1 MIFSQPTK
9 ILKFNTTN
17 NILLKGK
24 IMEKTGLHLN
34 LFLGLI
40 NVIHYNDIFKINLF
54 ITITLLYI

>member
-17 NILLKGK
+17 NILLKEK

-34 LFLGLI
+34 LFLELI
-40 NVIHYNDIFKINLF
+40 NVNHYNDIFKKN
-54 ITITLLYI
+54 